1 MSNFSTSVSN
11 KDFGQNPKGRSKEA
25 LFSTQAKDQPDNITG
40 TNEQKAFIGKSGKP
54 KGPFGV
60 QGREF

>member
-1 MSNFSTSVSN
+1 MSDKNFGS
-11 KDFGQNPKGRSKEA
+11 NPKGRSREA
-25 LFSTQAKDQPDNITG
+25 LFSTEAKDQPDNMSA
-40 TNEQKAFIGKSGKP
+40 TNEQKAFLGKSGKP